1 MSIPSWRKLAIQTLS
16 CLAPTDQIT
25 IIGVG
30 TELRGDDAV
39 GVEIARRLRRRISNP
54 NCQVIEAGPAP
65 ENFTSTLRQR
75 RPKLVLIIDAAQM
88 EAPPGTVR
96 WLTPAELAELPAAT
110 HALPLDLFARFIQ
123 QELGCQVALIG
134 IQPQQTDFQAP
145 LTKAVQLAAKEV
157 VEVIAGI
164 YQA

>member
-1 MSIPSWRKLAIQTLS
+1 MSILSWQKLAIQTLS
-16 CLAPTDQIT
+16 CLAPTDRIA

-54 NCQVIEAGPAP
+54 NWQVIEAGPAP
-65 ENFTSTLRQR
+65 ENFTSALRQHQ
-75 RPKLVLIIDAAQM
+75 PKLILIIDAAQM
-88 EAPPGTVR
+88 ESPPGTIR
-96 WLTPAELAELPAAT
+96 WLTPAELSALPAST
-110 HALPLDLFARFIQ
+110 HALPLDLFSRFIQ

-145 LTKAVQLAAKEV
+145 LTKAVQLAAQEV
-157 VEVIAGI
+157 EEVMAGI
-164 YQA
+164 LPV